1 MAGIGGM
8 TPAVAA
14 QVTTLLTNPLLP
26 QQSRAFLMSPGFA
39 NATTAQQQA
48 TLAGYAQQ
56 VALAAAAPA
65 PAAAA
70 PTHQD
75 NVNTAQNDAAASRIA
90 LGLPQCHC
98 HCHFPRS
105 LSSTQSA
112 SGSSTGSTAP
122 RAIKTDVRAR
132 RGRSGKASLLEYRAG
147 RRRQHA
153 DRLVS

>member
-112 SGSSTGSTAP
+112 SGSSTGSTAWRTNIKRTCTRDAAAAP
-122 RAIKTDVRAR
+122 RSAMVAVSVPPLLR
-132 RGRSGKASLLEYRAG
+132 RVLE
-147 RRRQHA
+147 
-153 DRLVS
+153 